1 MALVILKD
9 RLVKNPK
16 RKPAKKKR
24 AKKASKNLFGFGKK
38 KKTGKKAKQGG
49 DNWEVVLNGTVL
61 KTFTSKKA
69 AKSYMDKV
77 SRDID
82 RGKRINP
89 KSKRGRLTLRAAK
102 RKQQ

>member
-16 RKPAKKKR
+16 RKTAKKKR
-24 AKKASKNLFGFGKK
+24 AAKKKSHNLFGFGN
-38 KKTGKKAKQGG
+38 KKTSKKAKPSG

-77 SRDID
+77 NRDID

-102 RKQQ
+102 RKKR